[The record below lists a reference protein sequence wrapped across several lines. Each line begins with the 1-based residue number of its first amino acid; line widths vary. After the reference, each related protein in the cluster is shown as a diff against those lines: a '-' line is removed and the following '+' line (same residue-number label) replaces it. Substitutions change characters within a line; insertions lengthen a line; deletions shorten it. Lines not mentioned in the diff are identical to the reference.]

1 MLPAGL
7 LSVEAHAKRRD
18 RLMARLGRPVLL
30 MGNGPLPRNL
40 PMNILPFRQDSNLL
54 YFTGCDLPNAAA
66 LITVSGCTLFLPLPA
81 QDDALW
87 HGVLPTAKALQ
98 SHFGVESVQASEEL
112 ESRCAQ
118 LPEIATLAVSDPI
131 RNALTKSITGADLQ
145 FGHAYGD
152 LELVDA
158 IIDMRRIKS
167 DAEAQAH
174 REAAKITT
182 LAHCAAMGATRI
194 GGHEREI
201 AALFDGV
208 LAANGCVN
216 GYHSIVTVRGEV
228 LHNPNYTHILG
239 DGDLLLLDGG
249 AELPTGYG
257 CDVTRTWPVNGRFS
271 PRQAS
276 AYAAV
281 LEAQKESIA
290 LCRPGVR
297 YREVHLASAKIL
309 AQWLVDEGLLNCS
322 ATEAFETGAHAL
334 FFPHGV
340 GHFLGLDVH
349 DLEQF
354 GDRPSYPSSQPRDSQ
369 FGLSYLRLDMP
380 LQQGHLVTV
389 EPGFYVVDAIL
400 DDPAIRETHKS
411 RLNLEAAAAWRGF
424 GGIRIE
430 DDILVTSGEPENLTD
445 AIPREIQAIEEKTGA
460 SQEAAARFRP

>member
-1 MLPAGL
+1 VLPAGL
-7 LSVEAHAKRRD
+7 LSPQAHANRREQ
-18 RLMARLGRPVLL
+18 LIARLGRPVLL

-66 LITVSGCTLFLPLPA
+66 LLTETGCTLFLPLPEPG
-81 QDDALW
+81 DALW
-87 HGVLPTAKALQ
+87 HGSLPDAQALKVY
-98 SHFGVESVQASEEL
+98 FGVQCVKAASEL
-112 ESRCAQ
+112 EGQCAQ
-118 LPEIATLAVSDPI
+118 LKAIATLAVSDPI
-131 RNALTKSITGADLQ
+131 RNALTESITGQHLQ
-145 FGHAYGD
+145 FGKSHGD
-152 LELVDA
+152 LDLVDA
-158 IIDMRRIKS
+158 IIEMRRIKS
-167 DAEAQAH
+167 EEEVQAH
-174 REAAKITT
+174 RDAAQITGW
-182 LAHCAAMGATRI
+182 AHCAAMGATRV

-228 LHNPNYTHILG
+228 LHNPSYSNLLG

-249 AELPTGYG
+249 AELPSGYG

-276 AYAAV
+276 AYSAV
-281 LEAQKESIA
+281 LEAQKVSIS
-290 LCRPGVR
+290 LCRAGVR
-297 YREVHLASAKIL
+297 YREVHLASAKVM
-309 AQWLVDEGLLNCS
+309 AHWLVDEGLLTCS
-322 ATEAFETGAHAL
+322 ANEAFETGAHAL
-334 FFPHGV
+334 FFPHGI

-354 GDRPSYPSSQPRDSQ
+354 GDRPAYPQGQARDSQ

-380 LQQGHLVTV
+380 LEKGHLVTV

-400 DDPAIRETHKS
+400 DDPAMRESHKG
-411 RLNLEAAAAWRGF
+411 RLNIEALEGWRGF

-430 DDILVTSGEPENLTD
+430 DDILITSGDPENLTE
-445 AIPREIQAIEEKTGA
+445 AIPREIPAIEEKTGA
-460 SQEAAARFRP
+460 SLEAAARFRP